1 MAKLRCRS
9 CGNEAP
15 LARHAVG
22 CPACAAAG
30 RFGVLEATY
39 DYDGAAREALARAIE
54 ARGRRSLWDF
64 AALFPLPEGTVPI
77 TLGEGGTPLVGGD
90 WLAEWAGVS
99 STGVYLKNETANPTW
114 CSKDRGNSL
123 SLAVAK
129 ALGAPGTV
137 AITTG
142 NHGASVVAY
151 SARAGLPSVALM
163 NPLSDVVH
171 RAMIAECGGTGI
183 VTSDPETFLKRL
195 VHEHGW
201 FAVTSM
207 AEAWG
212 PNPYG
217 VEAYKAIAYEIFADL
232 GGVPDAVFVAAASG
246 DLLFGIHKGFREARS
261 LGLSDRLP
269 RMIGCQAAGAAP
281 LARAHREGLAEVPVL
296 PSPATVA
303 VSIGDPTGGAQTLDA
318 VAESGGDFAVVS
330 DAEIVGA
337 QRALARGGLLI
348 ETASSATLAGLRS
361 AAKAGLVRPD
371 ERVVLI
377 LSGSAAKWSEQLV
390 SAALGASGRVLLEPS
405 LESVDEI
412 VRPDQ

>member
-1 MAKLRCRS
+1 
-9 CGNEAP
+9 
-15 LARHAVG
+15 
-22 CPACAAAG
+22 
-30 RFGVLEATY
+30 EATY
-39 DYDGAAREALARAIE
+39 EYGGAAREALAGAID

-64 AALFPLPEGTVPI
+64 AALFPLPEGTAPI
-77 TLGEGGTPLVGGD
+77 SLGEGGTPLVLGD
-90 WLAEWAGVS
+90 WLAEWAGH
-99 STGVYLKNETANPTW
+99 STAGVYLKNETANPTW

-123 SLAVAK
+123 SVAVAK

-171 RAMIAECGGTGI
+171 RAMVAECGGTGI
-183 VTSDPETFLKRL
+183 VTSDPVAYLRRL
-195 VHEHGW
+195 VQEDGW

-207 AEAWG
+207 AEESG

-217 VEAYKAIAYEIFADL
+217 VEAYKTIAYEVLADL

-246 DLLFGIHKGFREARS
+246 DLLFGIEKGFRELRE
-261 LGLSDRLP
+261 LGLADRVP

-281 LARAHREGLAEVPVL
+281 LAQARREGLSEVPVL

-303 VSIGDPTGGAQTLDA
+303 VSIGDATGGAHALDA
-318 VAESGGDFAVVS
+318 VAGSGGDFAVVS
-330 DAEIVGA
+330 DAEIVEA
-337 QRALARGGLLI
+337 QHVLARGGLLI
-348 ETASSATLAGLRS
+348 ETASSATAAGLRS
-361 AAKAGLVRPD
+361 AAKVGLVRPG

-377 LSGSAAKWSEQLV
+377 LSGSAVKWSEQLI
-390 SAALGASGRVLLEPS
+390 SAALGGSGRVLLEPGLGS
-405 LESVDEI
+405 LDVAI
-412 VRPDQ
+412 AR